1 MKNEYAATIY
11 ILTQLYLMY
20 DTIGATH
27 RGIGYI
33 KRIYIIL
40 DLLNCFTVR

>member
-20 DTIGATH
+20 DTVGAMH
-27 RGIGYI
+27 LGIDWI
-33 KRIYIIL
+33 S
-40 DLLNCFTVR
+40 